1 MRVLGASFS
10 RFGCFVLWS
19 SFSSASFSKLPWNM
33 CENLDYESEGGK
45 FQRATKRARIL
56 LKDNIQ
62 SGAAVVSFSFFDFI
76 FIFRFYFLFF
86 S

>member
-1 MRVLGASFS
+1 
-10 RFGCFVLWS
+10 
-19 SFSSASFSKLPWNM
+19 M